1 MGITYRLNEYRQ
13 QIKFY
18 KDLYKHYYNSKFDN
32 IYNKPYDDSQ
42 QIPKIINY
50 AWFGKGEYPDLLK
63 QCMKTW
69 PKILNGYEFKLWNEE
84 NFPIEEYPFAK
95 QAYDRKKYAFV
106 ADIARLHCIYNYG
119 GIYMNTD
126 CEVLKPFDDLLNCGA
141 FACYETP
148 NLISIGTLGAK
159 KYHPWVGLMF
169 LWYHG
174 LDFCDDYAEI
184 ANTRILTRMAR
195 LHYGIRP
202 DGKYLELP
210 NNVKIFSR
218 EWFCP
223 DKINNKWQTTNDTYV
238 IHHFSGLW

>member
-69 PKILNGYEFKLWNEE
+69 PKVLRDYEFKLWNED

-95 QAYDRKKYAFV
+95 QAYDRKNMRLLQTLQGYIAFIIMAV
-106 ADIARLHCIYNYG
+106 FIWI
-119 GIYMNTD
+119 
-126 CEVLKPFDDLLNCGA
+126 
-141 FACYETP
+141 
-148 NLISIGTLGAK
+148 LIVR
-159 KYHPWVGLMF
+159 Y
-169 LWYHG
+169 
-174 LDFCDDYAEI
+174 
-184 ANTRILTRMAR
+184 
-195 LHYGIRP
+195 
-202 DGKYLELP
+202 
-210 NNVKIFSR
+210 
-218 EWFCP
+218 
-223 DKINNKWQTTNDTYV
+223 
-238 IHHFSGLW
+238 